1 MKDGLISLAFFH
13 ASMTAINTLA
23 KKRLSNVVRL
33 VMMLLLCAGF
43 FSWQLTQYV
52 QTREPNYFEILELS
66 SATPTPLTVKKSY
79 QKLMNRIAEE
89 SKSGDGGSSV
99 LIEDKEEGAA
109 EKKAAAKKQK
119 KSRKK
124 KKKARTEMT
133 AEELRIDDRKRKLRE
148 IYDCLMF
155 SQCYQ
160 QYSKYGSYIPLEMA
174 GQQFDL
180 RIAQLFVFYL
190 IFSLIS
196 GALSSERQGKGVSFA
211 RAVAIVF
218 LMNELELVFNY

>member
-1 MKDGLISLAFFH
+1 MKEGLISLAFFH
-13 ASMTAINTLA
+13 ASITAINALT
-23 KKRLSNVVRL
+23 KKRLSNVVRGALML
-33 VMMLLLCAGF
+33 VLCTGF
-43 FSWQLTQYV
+43 FSWQASQYV

-66 SATPTPLTVKKSY
+66 SSTPTPLTVKKSY

-89 SKSGDGGSSV
+89 SKSGEAASGV
-99 LIEDKEEGAA
+99 LIEDKEEGKPGKKGQA
-109 EKKAAAKKQK
+109 KKAK

-160 QYSKYGSYIPLEMA
+160 
-174 GQQFDL
+174 
-180 RIAQLFVFYL
+180 
-190 IFSLIS
+190 
-196 GALSSERQGKGVSFA
+196 
-211 RAVAIVF
+211 
-218 LMNELELVFNY
+218 